1 VFPNERIVCIVVTH
15 DRPECLEVALSKV
28 LSQTRPPDCVIVVD
42 NGNKPRTAE
51 VVAKFP
57 EVRHVA
63 SRRNLGGAGGFALA
77 LMLGMVEGADWIWTM
92 DDDGFPATP
101 TCLASLREAAEEHHA
116 TVVGPMIMDD
126 RDHTKLAFPFRIG
139 ARYRFSV
146 AEVEDIRVLPNIA
159 YLFNGIL
166 FHASVFERVG
176 LPDIRLF
183 FRGDELDLLARM
195 RIGGETIVTTTSA
208 RFCHPASTAEIH
220 PFMSGLAH
228 AVVPETPIKQFYLFR
243 NRGYIFPRRRMLGY
257 FVGDFLRYGWFFL
270 IHRKGDFQGFSRW
283 AQATLAGAS
292 GRLRPY
298 VPHSERRAVIA
309 TNIPIESSGMRP
321 YAASADSPETQ
332 IRAQAGR
339 SQPDSETAELPLP

>member
-1 VFPNERIVCIVVTH
+1 MSLNERIVCVVVTH
-15 DRPECLEVALSKV
+15 DRPECLEHALRNV
-28 LSQTRPPDCVIVVD
+28 LAQTRRPDRVIVVD
-42 NGNKPRTAE
+42 NGSKPQTRSAA
-51 VVAKFP
+51 AKFP

-63 SRRNLGGAGGFALA
+63 SQRNLGGAGGFALA
-77 LMLGMVEGADWIWTM
+77 IMLAMAEGADWIWTM

-101 TCLASLREAAEEHHA
+101 TCLAGLCEAAREHKA
-116 TVVGPMIMDD
+116 TVVGPMILDD
-126 RDHTKLAFPFRIG
+126 RDGTKLAFPFRVG
-139 ARYRFSV
+139 TRYRFSV
-146 AEVEDIRVLPNIA
+146 AEVEDAQVFPGLA

-195 RIGGETIVTTTSA
+195 RISGEPIVTTTLA

-243 NRGYIFPRRRMLGY
+243 NRGYIFLRRRMLGY
-257 FVGDFLRYGWFFL
+257 FLGDFLRYGWFFL
-270 IHRKGDFQGFSRW
+270 IHRKGDLQGFSHW
-283 AQATLAGAS
+283 ARSTLAGAS

-298 VPHSERRAVIA
+298 VP
-309 TNIPIESSGMRP
+309 P
-321 YAASADSPETQ
+321 ADGLELQKQAP
-332 IRAQAGR
+332 AGR
-339 SQPDSETAELPLP
+339 PRSSSETVGTPLP